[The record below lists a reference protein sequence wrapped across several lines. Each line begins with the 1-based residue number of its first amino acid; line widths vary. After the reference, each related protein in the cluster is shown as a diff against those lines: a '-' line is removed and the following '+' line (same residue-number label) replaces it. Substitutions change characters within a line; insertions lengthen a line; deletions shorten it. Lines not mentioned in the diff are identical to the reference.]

1 MFVETDVTDEA
12 SVERAVGATV
22 ERFGRL
28 DLLHNCAGGSIA
40 EDQPATEVDMSVWDH
55 TISLDLKG
63 TFLACRYALPRMIEA
78 GGGAIVNMSSL
89 AALKGVPTHV
99 YTAAKGGVIS
109 LTRSLAS
116 QYAQQNIRANAIC
129 PGFVLSDRIRGR
141 FGQGGEESIVGRT
154 RSRYPFGVGEPVDIA
169 NVALFLLSDEACMV
183 TGAILP
189 ADGGMSIY

>member
-1 MFVETDVTDEA
+1 
-12 SVERAVGATV
+12 
-22 ERFGRL
+22 
-28 DLLHNCAGGSIA
+28 
-40 EDQPATEVDMSVWDH
+40 
-55 TISLDLKG
+55 
-63 TFLACRYALPRMIEA
+63 
-78 GGGAIVNMSSL
+78 
-89 AALKGVPTHV
+89 
-99 YTAAKGGVIS
+99 VIS

-154 RSRYPFGVGEPVDIA
+154 RSRYPFGVGKPVDIA